1 MGVGGLLGISFGVF
15 VLIILGGVIV
25 ITLMD
30 E

>member
-1 MGVGGLLGISFGVF
+1 MGVGGLLGISLGVF